1 MIFCKFLFFNVENVA
16 STLNYRKMK
25 HLIFHAGL
33 PKTGSSALQVFLAR
47 NQNALRRQSIDYF
60 RLGEFDRGRAG
71 RISSGNGYFAARSL
85 LYDGNPDAVDTPQAH
100 LAAVRAAIAASDC
113 ETGLLSSEILA
124 DCDPLRLQNF
134 VEALRRDG
142 VTAKFIFFVRAQD
155 QLICSLYIQVVK
167 RQHWRDGPD
176 AFARHVYRL
185 SPYLKYARFYKTH
198 RAIFGSGNVIVR
210 SYEQA
215 IKGSGLCHTF
225 LRAIEAAETGLAFDD
240 NDVNLALSPGQ
251 LAIMRE
257 LNKFRP
263 HMRIADHLT
272 ENNGTAGITQSGSIH
287 NILAPNTVLEIKAYF
302 AAENAELAA
311 LCFGGENPFPDLP
324 ISDAPIA
331 NLEEISPHEIIDVLG
346 GLLVR
351 YDERLAHLE
360 SQLDIATGSRWKHLA
375 RKLARASRLHTL
387 RA

>member
-1 MIFCKFLFFNVENVA
+1 
-16 STLNYRKMK
+16 
-25 HLIFHAGL
+25 
-33 PKTGSSALQVFLAR
+33 
-47 NQNALRRQSIDYF
+47 
-60 RLGEFDRGRAG
+60 
-71 RISSGNGYFAARSL
+71 
-85 LYDGNPDAVDTPQAH
+85 
-100 LAAVRAAIAASDC
+100 
-113 ETGLLSSEILA
+113 
-124 DCDPLRLQNF
+124 
-134 VEALRRDG
+134 
-142 VTAKFIFFVRAQD
+142 
-155 QLICSLYIQVVK
+155 
-167 RQHWRDGPD
+167 
-176 AFARHVYRL
+176 VYRL

-198 RAIFGSGNVIVR
+198 RAIFGSGNVIVC

-215 IKGSGLCHTF
+215 IKGSGLCHAF

>member
-1 MIFCKFLFFNVENVA
+1 
-16 STLNYRKMK
+16 MK
-25 HLIFHAGL
+25 SLIFHAGL

-71 RISSGNGYFAARSL
+71 QISSGTGYFAARSL
-85 LYDGNPDAVDTPQAH
+85 LPDGNPNTVETPEAH
-100 LAAVRAAIAASDC
+100 LADVRAAISASDC
-113 ETGLLSSEILA
+113 DVGLLSSEIFVE
-124 DCDPLRLQNF
+124 CDPARLQHF

-142 VTAKFIFFVRAQD
+142 VTVKFVYFVRAQD
-155 QLICSLYIQVVK
+155 QLICSLYIQNVK
-167 RQHWRDGPD
+167 RHHWRDKPD
-176 AFARHVYRL
+176 AFARHVYPL
-185 SPYLKYARFYKTH
+185 LPYLKYAEFY
-198 RAIFGSGNVIVR
+198 RAHSRILGQGNVIVC

-215 IKGSGLCHTF
+215 IRSDRGFVGTF
-225 LRAIEAAETGLAFDD
+225 LNAIGAAKAGLAVDD

-263 HMRIADHLT
+263 HMRVAEHLV
-272 ENNGTAGITQSGSIH
+272 ENNSTARIIQSGEIH
-287 NILAPNTVLEIKAYF
+287 NILAADVVDEIKAYF

-324 ISDAPIA
+324 ICNAPIA
-331 NLEEISPHEIIDVLG
+331 NLEEISPLEIIDVLG

-360 SQLDIATGSRWKHLA
+360 SELGRASTPGWRRLA
-375 RKLARASRLHTL
+375 RKIAQAGRLTAL

>member
-1 MIFCKFLFFNVENVA
+1 
-16 STLNYRKMK
+16 MK
-25 HLIFHAGL
+25 SLIFHAGL

-71 RISSGNGYFAARSL
+71 QISSGNGYFAARSL
-85 LYDGNPDAVDTPQAH
+85 LPDGNPNTVETPEAH
-100 LAAVRAAIAASDC
+100 LADVRAAISASDC
-113 ETGLLSSEILA
+113 DVGLLSSEIFVE
-124 DCDPLRLQNF
+124 CDPARLQHF

-142 VTAKFIFFVRAQD
+142 VTVKFVYFVRAQD
-155 QLICSLYIQVVK
+155 QLICSLYIQNVK
-167 RQHWRDGPD
+167 RHHWRDKPD
-176 AFARHVYRL
+176 AFARHVYPL
-185 SPYLKYARFYKTH
+185 LPYL
-198 RAIFGSGNVIVR
+198 SQGNVIVC

-215 IKGSGLCHTF
+215 IRSDRGFVGTF
-225 LRAIEAAETGLAFDD
+225 LNAIGAAKAGLAVDD

-263 HMRIADHLT
+263 HMRVAEHLV
-272 ENNGTAGITQSGSIH
+272 ENNSTARIIQSGEIH
-287 NILAPNTVLEIKAYF
+287 NILAADVVDEIKAYF

-324 ISDAPIA
+324 ICNAPIA
-331 NLEEISPHEIIDVLG
+331 NLEEISPLEIIDVLG

-360 SQLDIATGSRWKHLA
+360 SELGRASTPGWRRLA
-375 RKLARASRLHTL
+375 RKIAQAGRLTAL